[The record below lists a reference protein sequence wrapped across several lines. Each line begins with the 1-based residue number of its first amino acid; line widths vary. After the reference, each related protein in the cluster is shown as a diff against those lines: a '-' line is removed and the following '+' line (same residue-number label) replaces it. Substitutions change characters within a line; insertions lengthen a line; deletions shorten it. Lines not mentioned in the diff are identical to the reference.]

1 MPFEMSCANC
11 EGRLIV
17 DTLGIVV
24 ACPHCGTHLAI
35 PDEIPGLVLTPSPES
50 QSSDDKSTW
59 FPSPSEDPPSS
70 IPDFTGLTAA
80 AGEPAA
86 SESNILI
93 SEPEVQAESE
103 VPSAVRVANPDP
115 SAVIPALITDATV
128 SEPISS
134 VPVIVDPKAEPASAA
149 EEPAEVPDLEPTPEP
164 VEFPEGFSF
173 LEGAS
178 ATADSAPN
186 IVTGESTGNEAT
198 ETDPVPAIAVSTE
211 TPVPADAK
219 SPPPPKSEQKPE
231 KKETKKP
238 AQGQQSVYDAV
249 YSSRRG
255 KVVPNPVF
263 QVWVSYT
270 ILLTVGLLM
279 AIYYIFTTT
288 TRQLESLP
296 DVKPVERS
304 GQVFRDLIPEK
315 AKMPPGHTLAL
326 NQTQRFGNIEVTPVR
341 VTKGPLTL
349 EPRAY
354 VGNTAEA
361 ENVGTVLKLWLKFK
375 NVSQDQVI
383 APLDNDLLFFRHPRN
398 HRKANNFVCR
408 ASDKSEDGHLVL
420 IYDHWIEGDQDLKDA
435 NIGTELKPGEEVT
448 IYLPTE
454 TEGWSEL
461 DGPLIWRVHIR
472 KGYSPKNYGVTTI
485 FEVEFDSS
493 TIQSESASA

>member
-11 EGRLIV
+11 EGRLMV
-17 DTLGIVV
+17 ETLGIVV

-35 PDEIPGLVLTPSPES
+35 PDEIPGLAFIPAPES
-50 QSSDDKSTW
+50 EPSDKSTW
-59 FPSPSEDPPSS
+59 FPNPAEDPPSS
-70 IPDFTGLTAA
+70 IPDFTGLSGA
-80 AGEPAA
+80 AGDPAG

-93 SEPEVQAESE
+93 SEPEVQIESE
-103 VPSAVRVANPDP
+103 VPSAVRVVNPDA
-115 SAVIPALITDATV
+115 SAVIPALITEATV

-134 VPVIVDPKAEPASAA
+134 VPVLGDSKAEPTSQA
-149 EEPAEVPDLEPTPEP
+149 EEKTEVPDLEPTPEP
-164 VEFPEGFSF
+164 VVFPEGFPV

-178 ATADSAPN
+178 AMADSAPN
-186 IVTGESTGNEAT
+186 IVTGESASNEAT
-198 ETDPVPAIAVSTE
+198 ETNPMPAIAVSTE
-211 TPVPADAK
+211 KPVPADAK
-219 SPPPPKSEQKPE
+219 SAPPPKSEQKPE

-238 AQGQQSVYDAV
+238 APAQQSVYDAV

-255 KVVPNPVF
+255 KIIPNPVF
-263 QVWVSYT
+263 QVWLSYT
-270 ILLTVGLLM
+270 ILLTAGLLM
-279 AIYYIFTTT
+279 AIYYIFTAT

-304 GQVFRDLIPEK
+304 GQVFRDLVPEK

-354 VGNTAEA
+354 VGNAAET

-375 NVSQDQVI
+375 NVSEDQVI
-383 APLDNDLLFFRHPRN
+383 APLDDDLLFFRHPRN
-398 HRKANNFVCR
+398 YRKANNFVCR
-408 ASDKSEDGHLVL
+408 ASEKSEDGNLVF
-420 IYDHWIEGDQDLKDA
+420 IYEHWTEGDQELKDA
-435 NIGTELKPGEEVT
+435 NIGAELKPGEEVT
-448 IYLPTE
+448 VYIPTE

-461 DGPLIWRVHIR
+461 EGPLIWRVHIR
-472 KGYSPKNYGVTTI
+472 KGYSPKNFGVTTI
-485 FEVEFDSS
+485 FEVEFDSG